1 MAADD
6 LDRRLV
12 ELLGE
17 DGRRAYTDIAAVVG
31 VSEATVRARIQR
43 LTVNGT
49 LRIVALCNPLTLGHQ
64 SVRLLLTVR
73 GLSPRNV
80 AKSLTSIPMIGHV
93 ALTAGAHDIYL
104 EATPRDLGQLADL
117 LDDIRRTPGVVTI
130 DQFVLTRLYKDYSWN
145 GLRDQSGQRAMG
157 GSGSGSGSGSGD

>member
-17 DGRRAYTDIAAVVG
+17 DGRRAYTDIAGIVG

-43 LTVNGT
+43 LTANGT

-64 SVRLLLTVR
+64 SVRLLLTVH
-73 GLSPRNV
+73 GASPRNV
-80 AKSLTSIPMIGHV
+80 AKSLVSLPMIGHV
-93 ALTAGAHDIYL
+93 ALTSGAHDIYI

-117 LDDIRRTPGVVTI
+117 LDDIRRTPGVAKI
-130 DQFVLTRLYKDYSWN
+130 DQFVLTRLFKDYSWN
-145 GLRDQSGQRAMG
+145 GLRDQSGERALG
-157 GSGSGSGSGSGD
+157 ASTQAPGA

>member
-1 MAADD
+1 MAAD
-6 LDRRLV
+6 
-12 ELLGE
+12 
-17 DGRRAYTDIAAVVG
+17 IAATVG

-43 LTVNGT
+43 LTSNGT

-64 SVRLLLTVR
+64 SVRLLLTVH

-80 AKSLTSIPMIGHV
+80 AKSLTGLPTIGHV
-93 ALTAGAHDIYL
+93 ALTSGAHDIYL

-145 GLRDQSGQRAMG
+145 GLRDQSGERAVG
-157 GSGSGSGSGSGD
+157 GSRGAAPAG